1 MKTYRIA
8 FLTCDWNYE
17 LVESTLR
24 GLKDYVAE
32 HENVYLRIFDCFGKD
47 QGTEADLSE
56 YAIYGLPD
64 LSQFDGVLVQGNQIV
79 LESARSFVERMIRE
93 ARACSATAA
102 RRGSSGWTVFWT
114 PAA

>member
-47 QGTEADLSE
+47 QGTEADGFST
-56 YAIYGLPD
+56 A
-64 LSQFDGVLVQGNQIV
+64 
-79 LESARSFVERMIRE
+79 SAR
-93 ARACSATAA
+93 T
-102 RRGSSGWTVFWT
+102 RGRKRT
-114 PAA
+114 

>member
-47 QGTEADLSE
+47 QGTEA
-56 YAIYGLPD
+56 GCRTC
-64 LSQFDGVLVQGNQIV
+64 
-79 LESARSFVERMIRE
+79 RSSTGCWCRGTRSCW
-93 ARACSATAA
+93 RAP
-102 RRGSSGWTVFWT
+102 GPSSNG
-114 PAA
+114 

>member
-79 LESARSFVERMIRE
+79 LENGGLRDDRDRQ
-93 ARACSATAA
+93 
-102 RRGSSGWTVFWT
+102 
-114 PAA
+114 PAGAVRDG